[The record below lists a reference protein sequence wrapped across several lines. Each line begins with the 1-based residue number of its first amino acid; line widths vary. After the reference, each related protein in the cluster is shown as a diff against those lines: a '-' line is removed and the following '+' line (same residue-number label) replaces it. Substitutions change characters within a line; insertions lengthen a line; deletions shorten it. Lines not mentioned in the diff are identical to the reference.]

1 MNPLLHALNI
11 GTLANWLGVTVFGV
25 VALVVPERHVV
36 PPSGSEEVSLMIS
49 EDFSLG
55 EVGPS
60 AAEPDEEMDSSE
72 PLATDQE
79 VLPAPP
85 ELPEIADFS
94 PLPEIPLLP
103 APAASTRSA
112 IPQTQTSPR
121 PTPQKPA
128 GKPSISGR
136 TPKTGSP
143 GSGSSATASG
153 MSDAARLAAGRM
165 PAPSYPAAARR
176 SGQTGTVMVEFTVD
190 AGGRVVSAYA
200 KHPSPWPLLNDEALR
215 TVRRWRFPAGGAMK
229 LQRPIIFQLR

>member
-11 GTLANWLGVTVFGV
+11 GTLANWLGVAVFGV
-25 VALVVPERHVV
+25 VALVVPQRHVV
-36 PPSGSEEVSLMIS
+36 PSSGSEEVSLMIS

-60 AAEPDEEMDSSE
+60 AAEPDEGLDSSE
-72 PLATDQE
+72 PSATDQE

-94 PLPEIPLLP
+94 PLPEIPLLT

-112 IPQTQTSPR
+112 IPQTPTPPR
-121 PTPQKPA
+121 PAPQKPA
-128 GKPSISGR
+128 GKPST
-136 TPKTGSP
+136 TPRTGSP
-143 GSGSSATASG
+143 ASG

-190 AGGRVVSAYA
+190 ASGRVVSAYA
-200 KHPSPWPLLNDEALR
+200 KSPSPWPLLNDEAIR

-229 LQRPIIFQLR
+229 LQRPIVFQLR